1 MKTADKTEEKSLF
14 EFLMKGVLSL
24 ILIPAAMYF
33 VFRGAFH
40 HCFND
45 KIYSIVLMILNAW
58 TLIGI
63 LICTFLLAP
72 RHQKAH
78 KKLWLIFFVPT
89 IGWYLLAPAFCVLK
103 SSIDSAMDLQN
114 QPNTAGD
121 YFDTVMPRKSGMN
134 ISTTSSASP
143 LEISPHTIFYARYP
157 LSPGTQ
163 FTIANVK
170 VLTAEV
176 KEVEG
181 SILANSETYFGKE
194 GSHNSILTHKAKN
207 AIAAGT
213 PIKNSDVDPPFESR
227 LVLQPSAKR

>member
-103 SSIDSAMDLQN
+103 SSIDSQM
-114 QPNTAGD
+114 QPGLAGD
-121 YFDTVMPRKSGMN
+121 YFESNISRQSNLN
-134 ISTTSSASP
+134 ISTSNSASK

-181 SILANSETYFGKE
+181 SILANTETYFGEE
-194 GSHNSILTHKAKN
+194 GSPNSILAHKAKK